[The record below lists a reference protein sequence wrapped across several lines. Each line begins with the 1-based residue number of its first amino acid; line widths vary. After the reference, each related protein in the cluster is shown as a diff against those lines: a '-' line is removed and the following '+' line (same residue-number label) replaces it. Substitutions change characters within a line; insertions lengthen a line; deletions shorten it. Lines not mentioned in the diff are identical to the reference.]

1 MRTSASTIVTAQ
13 FLASILAAR
22 QTPMTELAETMA
34 IVTDTVSRLASG
46 IAPTPPLRIT
56 VARPAPARFPRV
68 AAGSPKSV
76 IEDESDRE
84 PALAAIPAPAAIV
97 ESPARRRRGRPPK
110 VRQPEIE
117 VAAVIQEAAPVSR
130 LLRRAEVPVAPVP
143 AADPF
148 EKDRVSG
155 RDMHVKGVVKWFDTR
170 SNKGVLRLAGMAVD
184 VPLDAAIL
192 LNSRVKRL
200 FKDQEVDVVGD
211 YEEGNFH
218 PKSLSVPGQTQENLL
233 TNGQLLT
240 ATGRQSRPVMVEV
253 KRLHSR
259 FQSARSEAE
268 HAFGK
273 ITAKSSS

>member
-1 MRTSASTIVTAQ
+1 MRTSASTLATAQ

-22 QTPMTELAETMA
+22 RTPMAELAETMA
-34 IVTDTVSRLASG
+34 IVTETVSRLVSG
-46 IAPTPPLRIT
+46 AVPVPPGRMT
-56 VARPAPARFPRV
+56 VDRPAPVRSPRPV
-68 AAGSPKSV
+68 LALPESV
-76 IEDESDRE
+76 TEDENDRV
-84 PALAAIPAPAAIV
+84 PALAVVVAQPAP
-97 ESPARRRRGRPPK
+97 RRRGRPPK

-117 VAAVIQEAAPVSR
+117 VAVEIEEVAPVSR
-130 LLRRAEVPVAPVP
+130 LLRRAEVQVAPTP
-143 AADPF
+143 TADPF

-192 LNSRVKRL
+192 MNSRVKRL

-211 YEEGNFH
+211 YEDGNFH
-218 PKSLSVPGQTQENLL
+218 PKSLSVPGQTQDNLL
-233 TNGQLLT
+233 TSGQLLT

-253 KRLHSR
+253 KRLHPR

>member
-1 MRTSASTIVTAQ
+1 MRSSASTLITAQ

-22 QTPMTELAETMA
+22 RTPIAELAETMA
-34 IVTDTVSRLASG
+34 VVVDTVSRLASG
-46 IAPTPPLRIT
+46 IAPAPPLRLT
-56 VARPAPARFPRV
+56 PHRLAPARSLRSAV
-68 AAGSPKSV
+68 ALPESLT
-76 IEDESDRE
+76 EDENDRA
-84 PALAAIPAPAAIV
+84 PALAVIA
-97 ESPARRRRGRPPK
+97 ELPARRRRGRPPK

-117 VAAVIQEAAPVSR
+117 VAAVAEEMAPVSR
-130 LLRRAEVPVAPVP
+130 LLRRAEVPVAPAP

-192 LNSRVKRL
+192 MNSRVKRL

-211 YEEGNFH
+211 YEDGNFH
-218 PKSLSVPGQTQENLL
+218 PKSLSVPGQTQESLF
-233 TNGQLLT
+233 TSGQLLT
-240 ATGRQSRPVMVEV
+240 ATGRQSRQVMVEV
-253 KRLHSR
+253 KRLHPR

-273 ITAKSSS
+273 LTAKSSS